1 MIHNRNLVVDVSPP
15 SCWSVDRVHFFEWS
29 VELPRIGWKLVRVAL
44 STGCRDTVRERRS
57 NLEMEVSKYNKYL
70 RGKRIPVQFG
80 RNYDSFAPYLPVY
93 RGKLLLPPYRPRR
106 RISAFSNYIQYL
118 NIPNPNYKSFFVT
131 RPHFDS
137 RQLFSSSSNKFT
149 RFVNNVHIFPPPRS
163 NSILRD
169 PIIAVTRTFFRRKI
183 NFSHPLEDATCDPSK
198 LFPPTDNAFI
208 VSEEHRGWKNRS
220 KTRKTGFFGVTRA
233 DDARGSS
240 NGKKALFFFCSLSI
254 VSLLISLGIFQLV

>member
-1 MIHNRNLVVDVSPP
+1 M
-15 SCWSVDRVHFFEWS
+15 
-29 VELPRIGWKLVRVAL
+29 
-44 STGCRDTVRERRS
+44 ST
-57 NLEMEVSKYNKYL
+57 
-70 RGKRIPVQFG
+70 F
-80 RNYDSFAPYLPVY
+80 
-93 RGKLLLPPYRPRR
+93 LLPPVDRSIAFISLSGRSSCLESVENSSGSHYPRDAGTRLEKGEVIWKWKSRNIINIFGASVFRFSSDGTMTRSHRIFRFIEGNFYYPRIDLADVYRLF
-106 RISAFSNYIQYL
+106 RIISNISISQTP
-118 NIPNPNYKSFFVT
+118 ITKFFFVT

-254 VSLLISLGIFQLV
+254 FSLLISLGIFQLV